1 MYLVTLVLHD
11 PDLLEELLD
20 AWNKAGVEGAT
31 VLFSSGM
38 GRFRQKQ
45 GMRDDLPLIP
55 SLDDFYEAP
64 QTLNRTVFTV
74 VHDDAMVDKLL
85 EVTQTLVGDLN
96 KPDTGIMVVTPVVRA
111 YGLNPIDKK

>member
-1 MYLVTLVLHD
+1 MYLVTFVLHD

-20 AWNKAGVEGAT
+20 AWTKAGVEGAT

-45 GMRDDLPLIP
+45 AMRDDLPLIP

-64 QTLNRTVFTV
+64 QTLNRTIFTV
-74 VHDDAMVDKLL
+74 ANDDAMVDKLL
-85 EVTQTLVGDLN
+85 NVTQKLVGDLKN
-96 KPDTGIMVVTPVVRA
+96 PDTGVMIVTPVARA
-111 YGLNPIDKK
+111 YGLES